1 MLFRICLPPA
11 VLLSGTDL
19 RTRLIFSGT
28 ADRLIFGPGD
38 ELYGR
43 GEWDDETAVYGIF
56 REGNVYIDPETDEV
70 LGFEATQVGAA
81 RVMSRKDDIVTL
93 KLTKVN
99 TDVCVGDRLMPTEE
113 RRVSSL
119 PSTRKRRKSTLRA

>member
-1 MLFRICLPPA
+1 M
-11 VLLSGTDL
+11 
-19 RTRLIFSGT
+19 
-28 ADRLIFGPGD
+28 
-38 ELYGR
+38 YGR